1 MLKLETSGKQCAGL
15 EVTRHTWV
23 PDVVSCQLSV
33 PLSVAL
39 LLCQLLSAALI
50 FHFQFADPTFWPIF
64 CTHSD
69 FQLLSTD
76 YDSPLHYADFELK
89 SIFLAIIVGT
99 MFVTI
104 EYMKVDQLK

>member
-1 MLKLETSGKQCAGL
+1 MLKLETSSEQCAGL

-23 PDVVSCQLSV
+23 PDVVSCQSR
-33 PLSVAL
+33 
-39 LLCQLLSAALI
+39 CQLLCCCAACQCQCQLLFFSILI
-50 FHFQFADPTFWPIF
+50 RHFGQFSV
-64 CTHSD
+64 THSD

-104 EYMKVDQLK
+104 VYMKVDQLK

>member
-1 MLKLETSGKQCAGL
+1 MGPG
-15 EVTRHTWV
+15 RG
-23 PDVVSCQLSV
+23 QLSV

-39 LLCQLLSAALI
+39 LLCQRVSCSFFPFSILRI
-50 FHFQFADPTFWPIF
+50 RHFGQFSV
-64 CTHSD
+64 THSD